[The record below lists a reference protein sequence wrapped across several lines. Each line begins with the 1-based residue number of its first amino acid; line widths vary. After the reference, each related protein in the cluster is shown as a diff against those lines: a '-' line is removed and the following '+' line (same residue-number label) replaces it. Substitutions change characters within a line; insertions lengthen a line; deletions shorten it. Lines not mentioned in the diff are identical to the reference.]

1 MHVNPG
7 EFLELD
13 AFVSLSAE
21 TISEI
26 ETVSRITA
34 LERGKLLFRVGDAA
48 DSIYMVL
55 AGGIKIVEDTF
66 SGKRICLELFARGD
80 MFELT
85 TLSDARPFPHSA
97 YAVEPSRIAAIYR
110 RDAAKLIE
118 TRGDFAQLVIA
129 QLIGRVQRAN
139 ARLKHAFMEP
149 ADRRLGRTLLYY
161 ASKFGQTTEEPDTIG
176 IVITQQDLADHAG
189 STLETVN
196 RTLRGWEREGW
207 IRCSRLNIEITDK
220 TALENYLLR

>member
-1 MHVNPG
+1 MLVNPG

-13 AFVSLSAE
+13 SFRSLSAE
-21 TISEI
+21 TIGEI

-34 LERGKLLFRVGDAA
+34 LERGKLLFSVGDAA
-48 DSIYMVL
+48 DSIYVVL
-55 AGGIKIVEDTF
+55 TGGIKIVEDTF
-66 SGKRICLELFARGD
+66 SGKRICLELFGRGD

-85 TLSDARPFPHSA
+85 TLSDPRPFRHSA

-118 TRGDFAQLVIA
+118 TRSDFALHVIA

-139 ARLKHAFMEP
+139 SRIKHTFMEP

-161 ASKFGQTTEEPDTIG
+161 ASKFGRMTDEAETIS

-196 RTLRGWEREGW
+196 RTLRAWEREGW
-207 IRCSRLNIEITDK
+207 VRSSRQHIHITDK
-220 TALENYLLR
+220 AGLENYLLR